1 MISLELEHIVH
12 PVAARYVE
20 FFHRRYVAVGEKRGT
35 LRIWSGACIEASQ
48 KLNDA
53 TCIYM
58 LKILKMGCFF
68 TMDLP
73 WKTPKKQV
81 KIRFCD

>member
-1 MISLELEHIVH
+1 MPKMISLELEHIIH

-58 LKILKMGCFF
+58 LKILKMGCF
-68 TMDLP
+68 LP
-73 WKTPKKQV
+73 WIYHGKLPKN
-81 KIRFCD
+81 R